1 MEPDIHELRKNYER
15 LDNERIIRLATEE
28 ATELRP
34 EALELLKQ
42 IIKER
47 GLSPVV
53 GKAIDVQ
60 FKAIDEKTLL
70 GYCELLR
77 RLPCP
82 SCNSVDEKL
91 NGNII
96 ATVSGGYYF
105 ENVKIACPTCL
116 DRAYSRSNLSIALT
130 GWWRLPGLFN
140 TPRALRFNKKMKKFD
155 HVEVASEPLKQ
166 FVSGQAGRI
175 ELNRNSPEG
184 LLDILLYPR

>member
-1 MEPDIHELRKNYER
+1 MEPDIEELRKNYER
-15 LDNERIIRLATEE
+15 LDDARIIRLASEE

-53 GKAIDVQ
+53 GKAIEVQ
-60 FKAIDEKTLL
+60 FKEIDERTLL

-77 RLPCP
+77 LLPCP
-82 SCNSVDEKL
+82 ACKSVNEKL

-116 DRAYSRSNLSIALT
+116 DRAYSRSNLSIALS
-130 GWWRLPGLFN
+130 GWWRLPGLYN
-140 TPRALRFNKKMKKFD
+140 TPRALIFNKKMKKFD
-155 HVEVASEPLKQ
+155 HIEEPSGSLRLFVAK
-166 FVSGQAGRI
+166 QAGRI
-175 ELNRNSPEG
+175 ELNCNSTEG
-184 LLDILLYPR
+184 LIDILLYPR